1 VAARASQDALRWLR
15 AGAAVMGV
23 TEFAALGMTRESVV
37 LVINTEGVTDGGAFR
52 DAIKHGL

>member
-1 VAARASQDALRWLR
+1 
-15 AGAAVMGV
+15 MGV